1 MRTATEVSTLVG
13 PLSFI
18 WDDEALGVDAANR
31 VCKGAVVSSA
41 FVPLRKLTRHGATIV
56 DADST
61 TGDLALVIAA
71 VRAWSDGTNLN
82 ALDAVPVLQA
92 GGEFRQRCWQQLRSV
107 KAGDIVSYV
116 ELAARAGNAKA
127 SRAAGTAMATNTV
140 APFVPCHRVLRTD
153 GRIGNYS
160 ATGGSETKATLL
172 SHEGLEVS

>member
-1 MRTATEVSTLVG
+1 MRYATEVATLVG

-18 WDDEALGVDAANR
+18 WDDEALGVDAAGR
-31 VCKGAVVSSA
+31 QCKGAVVASA
-41 FVPLRKLTRHGATIV
+41 FVPVRKLSKHGASVVQQGQSI
-56 DADST
+56 
-61 TGDLALVIAA
+61 GDLALVIAA
-71 VRAWSDGTNLN
+71 VRAWSDGTALN

-116 ELAARAGNAKA
+116 ELATLAGNPKA

-140 APFVPCHRVLRTD
+140 APFVPCHRVLRKD
-153 GRIGNYS
+153 GKIGNYS

-172 SHEGLEVS
+172 AHEGLDVE